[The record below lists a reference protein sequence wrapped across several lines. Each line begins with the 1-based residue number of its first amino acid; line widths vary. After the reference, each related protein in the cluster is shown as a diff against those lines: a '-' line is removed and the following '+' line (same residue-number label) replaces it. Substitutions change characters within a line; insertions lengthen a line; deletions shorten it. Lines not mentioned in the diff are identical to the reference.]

1 MQQQQDMLTILSIN
15 DYLQHT
21 NNKLHITRDSQ
32 QIEIFTVD
40 LTGAAYSIEGD
51 GDGVPLTDD
60 DYRALAEQMRAQEGH
75 VAGLLRVARLNKM
88 VPAVDAAAQFQRALH
103 TLERT
108 AGHTQRDLDTL
119 HDGMMRLAN
128 DNA

>member
-1 MQQQQDMLTILSIN
+1 MTTQDMLTILSIN
-15 DYLQHT
+15 EYLQHT
-21 NNKLHITRDSQ
+21 DKKLHITRDNQ

-75 VAGLLRVARLNKM
+75 LSGLLRVARLNKM
-88 VPAVDAAAQFQRALH
+88 LPAVDAAAQFSQALH

-119 HDGMMRLAN
+119 RDGMMRLAS
-128 DNA
+128 DNT